1 MARYKERFIKVHR
14 VWTMCVQC
22 QEELYADIP
31 AFPSEWK
38 GDIYCIG
45 CGETTIDAA
54 GKCCGGCKSAWHSK
68 KRLVKWYT
76 KLWWW
81 LNS

>member
-1 MARYKERFIKVHR
+1 MARYKERFVKGHR

-22 QEELYADIP
+22 QEELYADTP

-45 CGETTIDAA
+45 CGETTLDAA
-54 GKCCGGCKSAWHSK
+54 GKCKGGCKSSWHTP
-68 KRLVKWYT
+68 RIVKWYQR
-76 KLWWW
+76 LWWG